1 MTLVFATKQAN
12 VFFPHPLL
20 SPPRLL
26 PRDLWHR
33 CESRLRRRAALTH
46 VPPSHTPKQRPH
58 ARLSAVQPSATDR
71 LFSQQAVPSRTECF
85 CHQNPRDAVVQW
97 SQPENASVCQ
107 AEAAC
112 REWLLDVRAA
122 ALLRVLQIQATGGMS
137 PSACRHVRREGKL
150 AVQSCA
156 TRVSVRV
163 LERKCSPAWWRKHGR
178 GERSRGVYIR
188 REGELPG
195 LDHQRAGDRRHA
207 CDEWPDEAT
216 FSRACTVK
224 RASEGGKRRR
234 QAKDGL
240 EQGKRRRG
248 GPSKA
253 ENAEN
258 TCHLHSSRTGGWGV
272 PARNQQRDRA
282 FSKQHWGTT
291 GRVPDAH
298 LGPPTR

>member
-1 MTLVFATKQAN
+1 MCRHHIHQNNALTPGSVQSNHPQPTVFSPSRPSQAARSAS
-12 VFFPHPLL
+12 VIKTHEMLL
-20 SPPRLL
+20 SSGPGV
-26 PRDLWHR
+26 
-33 CESRLRRRAALTH
+33 A
-46 VPPSHTPKQRPH
+46 
-58 ARLSAVQPSATDR
+58 
-71 LFSQQAVPSRTECF
+71 
-85 CHQNPRDAVVQW
+85 
-97 SQPENASVCQ
+97 QPENASVCQ